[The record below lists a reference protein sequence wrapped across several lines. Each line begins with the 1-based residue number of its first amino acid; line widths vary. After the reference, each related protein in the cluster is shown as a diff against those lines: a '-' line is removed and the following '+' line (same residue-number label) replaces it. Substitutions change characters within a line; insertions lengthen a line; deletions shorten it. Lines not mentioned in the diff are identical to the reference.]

1 MADESPSRSNVPL
14 AQALLR
20 TPAALSRL
28 ALSPTIDSR
37 LRTALPSQPGS
48 NLPVTD
54 APLTP
59 PSLSAAPAPVTP
71 PAPTPLAPPV
81 VPAAPGANPFPGL
94 PFPAPGDRIKADD
107 FKALSQ
113 ALTIIADMTV
123 LSGSLCGHPFGAAKM
138 ALASQGYQ
146 IVRVISVF
154 GAELDNLGDASLD
167 GRKVIQVLP
176 VMLGER
182 QLVVVVTEAVDTRR
196 FVPNLLGLTYQE
208 AQERL
213 RVLVGD
219 MAQAGAPPIAP
230 PLIGVTLDQAQQAFT
245 R

>member
-1 MADESPSRSNVPL
+1 M
-14 AQALLR
+14 
-20 TPAALSRL
+20 
-28 ALSPTIDSR
+28 TI
-37 LRTALPSQPGS
+37 
-48 NLPVTD
+48 
-54 APLTP
+54 
-59 PSLSAAPAPVTP
+59 
-71 PAPTPLAPPV
+71 
-81 VPAAPGANPFPGL
+81 
-94 PFPAPGDRIKADD
+94 
-107 FKALSQ
+107 
-113 ALTIIADMTV
+113 

-138 ALASQGYQ
+138 ALVSQGYQ

-176 VMLGER
+176 VTLGER

>member
-20 TPAALSRL
+20 NPAAFSRL
-28 ALSPTIDSR
+28 ALSPAIDSR
-37 LRTALPSQPGS
+37 LRTALPSPGS
-48 NLPVTD
+48 RLPVTD
-54 APLTP
+54 TPPAPPAPLP
-59 PSLSAAPAPVTP
+59 APAPVAT
-71 PAPTPLAPPV
+71 PAPMPLAPPV
-81 VPAAPGANPFPGL
+81 VPVAPGSNPFPGL
-94 PFPAPGDRIKADD
+94 PFPSPGDRIKADD

-113 ALTIIADMTV
+113 ALTIIADMTI

-138 ALASQGYQ
+138 ALVSQGYQ

-167 GRKVIQVLP
+167 SRKVIQVLP

-230 PLIGVTLDQAQQAFT
+230 PLIGITLDQAQQAFT

>member
-1 MADESPSRSNVPL
+1 M
-14 AQALLR
+14 
-20 TPAALSRL
+20 
-28 ALSPTIDSR
+28 
-37 LRTALPSQPGS
+37 
-48 NLPVTD
+48 
-54 APLTP
+54 
-59 PSLSAAPAPVTP
+59 
-71 PAPTPLAPPV
+71 PLAPPV
-81 VPAAPGANPFPGL
+81 VPVAPGSNPFPGL
-94 PFPAPGDRIKADD
+94 PFPSPGDRIKADD

-113 ALTIIADMTV
+113 ALKVIADMTI

-138 ALASQGYQ
+138 ALVSQGYQ

-167 GRKVIQVLP
+167 SRKVIQVLP
-176 VMLGER
+176 VTLGER

>member
-1 MADESPSRSNVPL
+1 V
-14 AQALLR
+14 
-20 TPAALSRL
+20 
-28 ALSPTIDSR
+28 
-37 LRTALPSQPGS
+37 
-48 NLPVTD
+48 
-54 APLTP
+54 
-59 PSLSAAPAPVTP
+59 
-71 PAPTPLAPPV
+71 
-81 VPAAPGANPFPGL
+81 APGANPFPGL

-123 LSGSLCGHPFGAAKM
+123 LSGSLCGHPFGTAKM
-138 ALASQGYQ
+138 ALVSQGYQ

-167 GRKVIQVLP
+167 SRKVIQVLP

-196 FVPNLLGLTYQE
+196 FAPNLLGLTYQE